1 MDKDAEQRDLQAEKK
16 YVEDWLNHPVT
27 KQVLADNQDQQDQLI
42 TLLCQRTITN
52 VETFFGHFEA
62 IGHLRGLRRMRGQVE
77 AKLEDIE
84 EQLKEL

>member
-16 YVEDWLNHPVT
+16 FIEDWLGHPVT
-27 KQVLADNQDQQDQLI
+27 RQVLQDNQEQQDVLI
-42 TLLCQRTITN
+42 QLLCDRTITN

-62 IGHLRGLRRMRGQVE
+62 IGHLRGLRRVRGQVQ
-77 AKLEDIE
+77 ATLDDIE